1 MKIELK
7 RKSERRLTSVAK
19 RPAGH
24 ASAMR
29 TMQVEIEGLTLLST
43 ALTGTL
49 AEPFAKAVALMATAA
64 GRIIVTGIGKSGLV
78 GRKIAATL
86 SSTGTPA
93 YFVHPSEASHGDLG
107 MISRGDVVL
116 ALSWSGETA
125 ELASIITYAGRFAV
139 PVIGITSRAESSLA
153 RGSAVALILPRA
165 PEACPHGLAP
175 TTSSLMQLAL
185 GDCLAMA
192 LLDGKGFTAL
202 DFKQFHP
209 GGQLGASLRHLRDLM
224 HGKEK
229 LPLVAAGLNMSEA
242 LVTMTEKSF
251 GCLGVVDKAGKL
263 IGVITDGDLRR
274 HMGGNLLTASA
285 ADIMTKRPKTASPDM
300 LAAAAIEMMNATKIT
315 ALFVVEAGKPVG
327 IVHVHDL
334 LRAGVV

>member
-1 MKIELK
+1 
-7 RKSERRLTSVAK
+7 
-19 RPAGH
+19 
-24 ASAMR
+24 
-29 TMQVEIEGLTLLST
+29 
-43 ALTGTL
+43 
-49 AEPFAKAVALMATAA
+49 
-64 GRIIVTGIGKSGLV
+64 
-78 GRKIAATL
+78 
-86 SSTGTPA
+86 
-93 YFVHPSEASHGDLG
+93 
-107 MISRGDVVL
+107 MISRGDVVV

-125 ELASIITYAGRFAV
+125 ELASIITYAGRFGV
-139 PVIGITSRAESSLA
+139 PVIGITSKPDSSLA
-153 RGSAVALILPRA
+153 RASAVALVLPRA

-175 TTSSLMQLAL
+175 TTSSVMQAAL

-224 HGKEK
+224 HGVEK
-229 LPLVAAGLNMSEA
+229 LPLVADKMLMGEA

-251 GCLGVVDKAGKL
+251 GCLGVVDGKGKL

-274 HMGGNLLTASA
+274 HMGGNLLTATTA
-285 ADIMTKRPKTASPDM
+285 EIMTKRPKTAPPNM
-300 LAAAAIEMMNATKIT
+300 LASVALEMMNATKIT

-334 LRAGVV
+334 LRAGVG